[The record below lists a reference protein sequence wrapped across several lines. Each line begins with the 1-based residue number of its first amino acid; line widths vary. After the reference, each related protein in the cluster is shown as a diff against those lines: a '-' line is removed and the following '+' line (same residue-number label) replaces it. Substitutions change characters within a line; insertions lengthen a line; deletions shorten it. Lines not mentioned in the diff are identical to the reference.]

1 MSDFDDDELSE
12 DTGDDLADNPS
23 KRVPVCLCLDT
34 SSSMDGQPIDEL
46 NEGVRLFY
54 EAVNDDMQAKQCAEV
69 CIVTFGDSGV
79 RVVQDFQSIR
89 GVSAPRFSA
98 GGYTPMGGGVTE
110 ALNCLERRKQEYK
123 SKGVPYFQPWF
134 VLMTD
139 GQPTDSIDSAAQRS
153 SGMAKNK
160 KLYIM
165 PIVVSGGDANTLS
178 RFSPIN
184 PPLKLQGLNFKEFF
198 KWLSASVVKTSHS
211 RPGDSLKPLPTDS
224 WSDMGSSDG

>member
-1 MSDFDDDELSE
+1 MSDFDDDELGE

-34 SSSMDGQPIDEL
+34 SGSMDGQPIDEL

-54 EAVNDDMQAKQCAEV
+54 EAINDDMQAKQCADV

-89 GVSAPRFSA
+89 NESAPRFSA
-98 GGYTPMGGGVTE
+98 DGGTPMGGGVTE
-110 ALNCLERRKQEYK
+110 ALNCLEKRKQEYK
-123 SKGVPYFQPWF
+123 AKGVPYFQPWL

-139 GQPTDSIDSAAQRS
+139 GQPTDSIDSAAQKS
-153 SGMAKNK
+153 SDMAKNK

-184 PPLKLQGLNFKEFF
+184 PPLKLQGLNFREFF

-211 RPGDSLKPLPTDS
+211 RPGEKVSLPPKDA
-224 WSDMGSSDG
+224 WADVD